1 MSSSELRK
9 TKSLFIDLNDRSSD
23 NSLSDQIVDLKEAG
37 YTQLNLEIKP
47 SIEDEIINLK
57 MDIDFFSRIKKVQ
70 DLPDWVIVKMILAD
84 GKLKDSGFKERILM
98 VKYLLETDVLVDYL
112 TSNDKNYLINL
123 MHTGIC
129 FTTVLNAA
137 ELLAACQNDNEKYLV
152 RSVLDSLKVL
162 GLHSRYAL
170 SIPEFADKTE
180 NVRDAL
186 FAVVSLI
193 NKLPIVTMSRDRY
206 KKTNLKIIHPQ
217 EVGV

>member
-1 MSSSELRK
+1 
-9 TKSLFIDLNDRSSD
+9 
-23 NSLSDQIVDLKEAG
+23 
-37 YTQLNLEIKP
+37 
-47 SIEDEIINLK
+47 
-57 MDIDFFSRIKKVQ
+57 
-70 DLPDWVIVKMILAD
+70 
-84 GKLKDSGFKERILM
+84 M

-112 TSNDKNYLINL
+112 TSNDKNYLMNL
-123 MHTGIC
+123 MQTGIC

-170 SIPEFADKTE
+170 SVPEFSEKTE